1 LRYRGA
7 NKSPVDAVEEEVLF
21 DVVGSLVRPQP
32 VCRVPVQQQVYQ
44 LPTRQANLHAFS
56 FFTDNRKIIDSIQQD
71 VQNIY
76 RYAHRKSDIP
86 VQNISKGPCLV
97 FPLKACNHIASHIE
111 EFLNQPTD
119 INTLIRHIELVSLF
133 ISFQTPFRRELGSI
147 YQLHINLII

>member
-86 VQNISKGPCLV
+86 VQNISKGPYLV
-97 FPLKACNHIASHIE
+97 FPLKG
-111 EFLNQPTD
+111 
-119 INTLIRHIELVSLF
+119 V
-133 ISFQTPFRRELGSI
+133 
-147 YQLHINLII
+147 